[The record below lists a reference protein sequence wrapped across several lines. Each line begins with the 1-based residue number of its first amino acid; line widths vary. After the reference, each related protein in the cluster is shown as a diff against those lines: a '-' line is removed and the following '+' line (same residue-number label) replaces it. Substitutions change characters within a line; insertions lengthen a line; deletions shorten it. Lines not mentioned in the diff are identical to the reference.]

1 MAVSENRR
9 TFAADMKKIVF
20 FSILTVLFT
29 TVGALAIKGQERLPE
44 QGERVLADSLVTEW
58 EAEEEI
64 DNFDF
69 LYTGG
74 ETYNYDV
81 ILMDNLMDEAV
92 SHIGTPYRYGSKGPR
107 TFDCSG
113 FTSYVYQQ
121 QKNQFIGASSR
132 DQYAQN
138 IPIRREE
145 LQRGDLVFFT
155 SPRNR
160 KGVGHVGIVVDVDSV
175 SHTFTFIHASTKDGV
190 KISKSTDGYYTRR
203 YVGARRVKY

>member
-1 MAVSENRR
+1 
-9 TFAADMKKIVF
+9 MKKKILF
-20 FSILTVLFT
+20 FTILTALFT
-29 TVGALAIKGQERLPE
+29 SAGALAIKGQENTSAP
-44 QGERVLADSLVTEW
+44 QGQVLTDSIVDEW

-81 ILMDNLMDEAV
+81 IMMDNLMDEAV
-92 SHIGTPYRYGSKGPR
+92 SHIGTPYRWGSKGPN

-113 FTSYVYQQ
+113 FTSYVYRQE
-121 QKNQFIGASSR
+121 KNQFIGASSR

-138 IPIRREE
+138 IPIKREE

-160 KGVGHVGIVVDVDSV
+160 RGVGHVGIVVDVDSV
-175 SHTFTFIHASTKDGV
+175 TNTFTFIHASTKDGV

-203 YVGARRVKY
+203 YVGARRVRY

>member
-1 MAVSENRR
+1 
-9 TFAADMKKIVF
+9 MKKKILF
-20 FSILTVLFT
+20 FTILTALFT
-29 TVGALAIKGQERLPE
+29 SEGALAIKGQENTSAP
-44 QGERVLADSLVTEW
+44 QQQVLTDSIVDEW

-81 ILMDNLMDEAV
+81 IMMDNLMDEAV
-92 SHIGTPYRYGSKGPR
+92 SHIGTPYRWGSKGPN

-113 FTSYVYQQ
+113 FTSYVYRQE
-121 QKNQFIGASSR
+121 KNQFIGASSR

-138 IPIRREE
+138 IPIKREE

-160 KGVGHVGIVVDVDSV
+160 RGVGHVGIVVDVDSV
-175 SHTFTFIHASTKDGV
+175 TNTFTFIHASTKDGV

-203 YVGARRVKY
+203 YVGARRVRY

>member
-1 MAVSENRR
+1 
-9 TFAADMKKIVF
+9 MKKKIIF
-20 FSILTVLFT
+20 FTILTALFT
-29 TVGALAIKGQERLPE
+29 SAGALAIKGQENTSVP
-44 QGERVLADSLVTEW
+44 QQQVLTDSIVDEW

-81 ILMDNLMDEAV
+81 IMMDNLMDEAV
-92 SHIGTPYRYGSKGPR
+92 SHIGTPYRWGSKGPN

-113 FTSYVYQQ
+113 FTSYVYRQE
-121 QKNQFIGASSR
+121 KNQFIGASSR

-138 IPIRREE
+138 IPIKREE

-160 KGVGHVGIVVDVDSV
+160 RGVGHVGIVVDVDSV
-175 SHTFTFIHASTKDGV
+175 TNTFTFIHASTKDGV

-203 YVGARRVKY
+203 YVGARRVRY

>member
-1 MAVSENRR
+1 
-9 TFAADMKKIVF
+9 MKKIAF
-20 FSILTVLFT
+20 FIIFSILFT
-29 TVGALAIKGQERLPE
+29 SIGVMAIKGQENTSAP
-44 QGERVLADSLVTEW
+44 QNQVLSDSIVPEW
-58 EAEEEI
+58 EDDEEEI
-64 DNFDF
+64 DNYDF

-92 SHIGTPYRYGSKGPR
+92 SHIGTPYRYGSKGPK

-113 FTSYVYQQ
+113 FTSYVFWQQ
-121 QKNQFIGASSR
+121 HNQFIGASSR
-132 DQYAQN
+132 EQYAKHT
-138 IPIRREE
+138 PVKRDE

-160 KGVGHVGIVVDVDSV
+160 HGVGHVGIVVDVDSTD
-175 SHTFTFIHASTKDGV
+175 HTFTFIHASTKDGV

-203 YVGARRVKY
+203 YVGARRVQY

>member
-1 MAVSENRR
+1 
-9 TFAADMKKIVF
+9 MKKKIIF
-20 FSILTVLFT
+20 FTILTALFSSA
-29 TVGALAIKGQERLPE
+29 GALAIKGQENMSAPGG
-44 QGERVLADSLVTEW
+44 QVLTDSIVDEW

-81 ILMDNLMDEAV
+81 IMMDNLMDEAV
-92 SHIGTPYRYGSKGPR
+92 SHIGTPYRWGSKGPK

-113 FTSYVYQQ
+113 FTSYVFQQ
-121 QKNQFIGASSR
+121 EKNQFIGASSR

-155 SPRNR
+155 SPRAR

-175 SHTFTFIHASTKDGV
+175 SNTFTFIHASTKDGV